1 MDDNYRLKI
10 KIGQHEF
17 EAEGPSDAVKEQFQA
32 FKELISSIP
41 QQPSPHPQK
50 SPTETME
57 SATIRNAVPDTS
69 IDVQEL
75 SKIMKSDGRE
85 VALTVRAHN
94 IEDAILLII
103 YGQKMLRSKDLST
116 GGDILAGLESTGI
129 PVVRIDRTLEKLGRE
144 GLLIVTG
151 VRRSKRYRLTSIG
164 LNKVRQIAA
173 DLLATVA

>member
-17 EAEGPSDAVKEQFQA
+17 EAEGPADAVKEQFQA
-32 FKELISSIP
+32 FKDMIASAP
-41 QQPSPHPQK
+41 QQPTPQPQK
-50 SPTETME
+50 SPME
-57 SATIRNAVPDTS
+57 IADSATMRINGSDMSA
-69 IDVQEL
+69 DVQEL

-85 VALTVRAHN
+85 VSLTVRAQS

-116 GGDILAGLESTGI
+116 GGDILAGLQATGM
-129 PVVRIDRTLEKLGRE
+129 PVGRIDRTLEKLGRE
-144 GLLIVTG
+144 GVLIVTG
-151 VRRSKRYRLTSIG
+151 MRRSKRYRLTSVG